1 MTKGKKDWWKGG
13 KREGRTKKELNR
25 KGQKA
30 KKRRGG
36 EIEDRKTEKDKKE
49 LNKLSQKYT
58 ENRRG
63 W

>member
-30 KKRRGG
+30 KKKEGRRNRGQK
-36 EIEDRKTEKDKKE
+36 DRKRQEGIK
-49 LNKLSQKYT
+49 
-58 ENRRG
+58 
-63 W
+63 